1 MSMDGADEPYV
12 SQSYKNAMSQ
22 SYKMGSSLLKN
33 ILLRKYTPTLTENLQ
48 SGVLALLKRHLN
60 LIIDKLPSTD
70 KDVLDTVAGGILF
83 HIVASERVD
92 PQLGVAATREKL
104 VNDRRRTMDVWCA
117 EVSQQLNSAMLRNGK
132 L

>member
-1 MSMDGADEPYV
+1 MDGADEPYV